1 MSKVNKE
8 LLACLNKAGH
18 LTSQLEEVLGEA
30 EMLCREDS
38 SIPQELWQV
47 IEEHEVASL
56 ESLIV
61 VDSPSTL
68 CPVSSETMERSQFR
82 AWGGGVLPTLD
93 VRG

>member
-1 MSKVNKE
+1 MGS
-8 LLACLNKAGH
+8 
-18 LTSQLEEVLGEA
+18 A
-30 EMLCREDS
+30 E
-38 SIPQELWQV
+38 V

-93 VRG
+93 ARGLFLGLAFQVLAVVL